1 MRYIKFHG
9 GNFNVRTHDIGLPVL
24 NELSI
29 LHRIYELY
37 SNGLYDLSVNFLDVL
52 SITISPR
59 DIRGFNE
66 LSITGLKIL
75 SVNVHLCD
83 IRESVDVISESSLPG
98 MNGLGLESSQNVLN
112 VLNDLGQ

>member
-1 MRYIKFHG
+1 M
-9 GNFNVRTHDIGLPVL
+9 
-24 NELSI
+24 
-29 LHRIYELY
+29 
-37 SNGLYDLSVNFLDVL
+37 DVL
-52 SITISPR
+52 SINVCPHGV
-59 DIRGFNE
+59 RGLHE
-66 LSITGLKIL
+66 LSVTGLKIL

>member
-1 MRYIKFHG
+1 M
-9 GNFNVRTHDIGLPVL
+9 NFYALMPNDQITRHREKGRHRL
-24 NELSI
+24 NNLNTM
-29 LHRIYELY
+29 YEY
-37 SNGLYDLSVNFLDVL
+37 YYYYYVFYDLSKKSMCVL
-52 SITISPR
+52 SINVIPH
-59 DIRGFNE
+59 DICGLYKF
-66 LSITGLKIL
+66 SVTGLKIL